1 MVSPAPDAAA
11 LQALLGQAVT
21 LHQQGQLTEADALY
35 AQVLA
40 QQPGN
45 AMAWQLR
52 GVAMAQAG
60 QPAQALPL
68 VDQAL
73 ALRPDVAEIHNNR
86 GMVLQQLRRFADAVA
101 SHARAAELKPALLDA
116 LNNQGVALAE
126 LGLHA
131 QALAAYDAVLAQQPG
146 FANAWSNRGTAL
158 RALGRHTEAARSYTQ
173 ALALHPGFP
182 YAAGHALYAQSYV
195 CDWAGHTDKVAQLQ
209 QAVAQ
214 GGAGALAAEPF
225 SLMAFSG
232 DPQTLLDNARAY
244 TASKYPP
251 HAQPLWTGERYHHD
265 RIRVAYLSADFHDHA
280 TAYLMAECFERHD
293 STRFDTIAISFGPDR
308 QDGMRQRLQKAFG
321 RFIDVREQ
329 SDAEVAQLLRSL
341 EVDIAVDLKGYT
353 QDCRTGILARRC
365 APVQVNY
372 LGFPGTMGAPYID
385 YIVGDATVTPLGC
398 GRFYTEHIVRLPHS
412 YQVNDRQRAV
422 APTTPSRAEAGLP
435 QQGFV
440 FCCFN
445 NNYKISPAVFAVWMR
460 LLQRTP
466 GSVLWLLQD
475 NAEAAAHLRASAKAA
490 GVDPARLVLAPRV
503 PMPEHLARQRL
514 ADLFLDTLPYNAHT
528 TTSDALW
535 VGLPVLTCLGESFPG
550 RVAASLLRAAGLPEL
565 VTTSLAD
572 YEALAITLATTPGML
587 ADLRTRLERGRLVC
601 PLFDTDGF
609 VRNMEQAYEEMVRR
623 VQAGEAHRDIDLN
636 IDL

>member
-1 MVSPAPDAAA
+1 MVSPIPDATA

-21 LHQQGQLTEADALY
+21 LHQQGQLAEADALY

-40 QQPGN
+40 HQPGN

-52 GVAMAQAG
+52 GVALAQAG

-86 GMVLQQLRRFADAVA
+86 GMVLQQLRRFKDAA
-101 SHARAAELKPALLDA
+101 TSHARAAELKPALLDA

-158 RALGRHTEAARSYTQ
+158 RALGRHTEAARSYSQ
-173 ALALHPGFP
+173 ALAQHPGFP

-195 CDWAGHTDKVAQLQ
+195 CDWAGHADKVAQLQ

-225 SLMAFSG
+225 TLMAFSD

-251 HAQPLWTGERYHHD
+251 HAQPLWTGERYRHD

-308 QDGMRQRLQKAFG
+308 QDGMRQRLHKAFG

-385 YIVGDATVTPLGC
+385 YIVGDATVTPPGC
-398 GRFYTEHIVRLPHS
+398 ERFYTEHIVRLPHS

-435 QQGFV
+435 EQGFV

-475 NAEAAAHLRASAKAA
+475 NAEAAAHLRASAEAA

-587 ADLRTRLERGRLVC
+587 ADLRARLERGRLVC
-601 PLFDTDGF
+601 PLFDTEGF
-609 VRNMEQAYEEMVRR
+609 VRSMEQAYEEMARR
-623 VQAGEAHRDIDLN
+623 VQAGETHRDLDF
-636 IDL
+636 

>member
-1 MVSPAPDAAA
+1 M
-11 LQALLGQAVT
+11 
-21 LHQQGQLTEADALY
+21 
-35 AQVLA
+35 
-40 QQPGN
+40 
-45 AMAWQLR
+45 
-52 GVAMAQAG
+52 
-60 QPAQALPL
+60 
-68 VDQAL
+68 
-73 ALRPDVAEIHNNR
+73 
-86 GMVLQQLRRFADAVA
+86 
-101 SHARAAELKPALLDA
+101 
-116 LNNQGVALAE
+116 
-126 LGLHA
+126 
-131 QALAAYDAVLAQQPG
+131 
-146 FANAWSNRGTAL
+146 
-158 RALGRHTEAARSYTQ
+158 
-173 ALALHPGFP
+173 
-182 YAAGHALYAQSYV
+182 
-195 CDWAGHTDKVAQLQ
+195 
-209 QAVAQ
+209 
-214 GGAGALAAEPF
+214 
-225 SLMAFSG
+225 
-232 DPQTLLDNARAY
+232 
-244 TASKYPP
+244 
-251 HAQPLWTGERYHHD
+251 
-265 RIRVAYLSADFHDHA
+265 
-280 TAYLMAECFERHD
+280 
-293 STRFDTIAISFGPDR
+293 
-308 QDGMRQRLQKAFG
+308 
-321 RFIDVREQ
+321 REQ
-329 SDAEVAQLLRSL
+329 SDADVAQLIRSL

-385 YIVGDATVTPLGC
+385 YLVGDATVTPLGC

-514 ADLFLDTLPYNAHT
+514 ADLFLDTLPCNAHT

-601 PLFDTDGF
+601 PLFDTEGF
-609 VRNMEQAYEEMVRR
+609 VRNMEQAYEEMARR

-636 IDL
+636 IDF

>member
-1 MVSPAPDAAA
+1 MVSPVPDAAA

-21 LHQQGQLTEADALY
+21 LHQQGQLAEADALY

-40 QQPGN
+40 HQPGN

-52 GVAMAQAG
+52 GVALAQAG

-86 GMVLQQLRRFADAVA
+86 GMVLQQLRRFKDAA
-101 SHARAAELKPALLDA
+101 TSHARAAALKPALLDA

-158 RALGRHTEAARSYTQ
+158 RALGRHTEAARSYSQ
-173 ALALHPGFP
+173 ALAQHPGFP

-195 CDWAGHTDKVAQLQ
+195 CDWTGHADKVAQLQ
-209 QAVAQ
+209 QSVAQ

-225 SLMAFSG
+225 TLMAFSG

-251 HAQPLWTGERYHHD
+251 HAQPLWTGERYRHD

-308 QDGMRQRLQKAFG
+308 QDGMRQRLHKAFG

-385 YIVGDATVTPLGC
+385 YIVGDATVTPPGC

-435 QQGFV
+435 EQGFV

-475 NAEAAAHLRASAKAA
+475 NADAAAHLRASAEAA

-609 VRNMEQAYEEMVRR
+609 VRSMEQAYEEMVRR
-623 VQAGEAHRDIDLN
+623 VQAGEAHRDIDLH

>member
-1 MVSPAPDAAA
+1 MVSPVPDAAA

-21 LHQQGQLTEADALY
+21 LHQQGQLAEADALY

-40 QQPGN
+40 HQPGN

-52 GVAMAQAG
+52 GVALAQAG

-86 GMVLQQLRRFADAVA
+86 GMVLQQLRRFKDAA
-101 SHARAAELKPALLDA
+101 TSHARAAELKPALLDA

-158 RALGRHTEAARSYTQ
+158 RALGRHTEAARSYSQ
-173 ALALHPGFP
+173 ALAQHPGFP

-195 CDWAGHTDKVAQLQ
+195 CDWAGHADKVAQLQ

-225 SLMAFSG
+225 TLMAFSG

-321 RFIDVREQ
+321 RFIDVCEQ

-353 QDCRTGILARRC
+353 QDCRTGILAGA
-365 APVQVNY
+365 AP
-372 LGFPGTMGAPYID
+372 P
-385 YIVGDATVTPLGC
+385 C
-398 GRFYTEHIVRLPHS
+398 R
-412 YQVNDRQRAV
+412 
-422 APTTPSRAEAGLP
+422 
-435 QQGFV
+435 
-440 FCCFN
+440 
-445 NNYKISPAVFAVWMR
+445 
-460 LLQRTP
+460 
-466 GSVLWLLQD
+466 
-475 NAEAAAHLRASAKAA
+475 
-490 GVDPARLVLAPRV
+490 
-503 PMPEHLARQRL
+503 
-514 ADLFLDTLPYNAHT
+514 
-528 TTSDALW
+528 
-535 VGLPVLTCLGESFPG
+535 
-550 RVAASLLRAAGLPEL
+550 
-565 VTTSLAD
+565 
-572 YEALAITLATTPGML
+572 
-587 ADLRTRLERGRLVC
+587 
-601 PLFDTDGF
+601 
-609 VRNMEQAYEEMVRR
+609 
-623 VQAGEAHRDIDLN
+623 
-636 IDL
+636 